1 MGLILLVIV
10 HPADVQDRDGARWVL
25 GALAGRFSRLQ
36 LIWADAGYA
45 GQLIGWVAQTFGSRL
60 RLEIVRRSEEHRF
73 SVIRWRWIVERT
85 FGWLGRCRR
94 LSKDYEALTGTSED
108 WIRLAMISVML
119 RRLAPVL
126 PVT

>member
-1 MGLILLVIV
+1 MVEK
-10 HPADVQDRDGARWVL
+10 
-25 GALAGRFSRLQ
+25 
-36 LIWADAGYA
+36 
-45 GQLIGWVAQTFGSRL
+45 FGPRL
-60 RLEIVRRSEEHRF
+60 RIEMVRRTEEHRF
-73 SVIRWRWIVERT
+73 SVVKRRWIVERT